1 MALGGGV
8 CLVRCLIFS
17 LIFYEPAE
25 WRCSEMN
32 DSDDGR
38 RSVYVIF
45 IGVWAAGRCPAC
57 GQWGGEAG
65 RRCARE
71 DEQEWAEGGGM
82 GADGL

>member
-8 CLVRCLIFS
+8 SLVRCLIYS
-17 LIFYEPAE
+17 IIFYEPAE
-25 WRCSEMN
+25 WRCSDMN
-32 DSDDGR
+32 DRDDGR
-38 RSVYVIF
+38 RSVYVIS